1 MEVTELNFELKSYDL
16 RGHRASEA
24 SANTLLD
31 EYLLIKG
38 TIMIHDEMTELY
50 IYWVGRLLVPK
61 VL

>member
-16 RGHRASEA
+16 RGHWASEA

-38 TIMIHDEMTELY
+38 TIMMRWNLDN
-50 IYWVGRLLVPK
+50 
-61 VL
+61 